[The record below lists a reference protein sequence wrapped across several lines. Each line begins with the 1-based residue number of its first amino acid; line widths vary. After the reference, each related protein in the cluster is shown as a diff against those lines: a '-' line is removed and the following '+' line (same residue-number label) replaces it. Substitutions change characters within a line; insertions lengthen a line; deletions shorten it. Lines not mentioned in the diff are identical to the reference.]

1 MTNRLDILK
10 ASLDKKT
17 AKLDALIQAHFD
29 TVKQANGQ
37 PLNDKRNGH
46 ATLNKWQKQN
56 DAIARQQAETEKT
69 KRAIEAE
76 EYKIRKCEAA
86 VYPACFEPLIT
97 DGTLVQWRKYPNR
110 FFVRGVDK
118 ARIIWD
124 DKKGLLNS
132 YYKAIPNQEQQELFK
147 AVWYRLK
154 DELDNQSTT

>member
-1 MTNRLDILK
+1 MTNRLDILQ
-10 ASLDKKT
+10 ASLDKKI

-29 TVKQANGQ
+29 TVQQANGQ
-37 PLNDKRNGH
+37 PLNDKRNGQ

-56 DAIARQQAETEKT
+56 DAISRQCLEIEKT

-76 EYKIRKCEAA
+76 EYKIRKCEVA
-86 VYPACFEPLIT
+86 VYPACFEQLIN

-124 DKKGLLNS
+124 AKKGLLNS

-154 DELDNQSTT
+154 DELDNPAAT